1 MSTHDLRRRLA
12 FHAAAAAL
20 AVAAPVAQSAF
31 AADATNTSTT
41 VSEVVVTAQRRS
53 EKLLD
58 VPVSVTA
65 VTSADIEKRGLN
77 TLTDLQAAV
86 PGLRMVDTGVGQQ
99 RRSLRG
105 ISQYLGLPTVG
116 NYIDE
121 VSVNAPGAGSGLD
134 VRLLDLDRVEVLRG
148 PQPTLYGDESMGG
161 TIRYVTASPNLHLFS
176 ANAAGQVGA
185 IDKGGTAGRASA
197 TINLP
202 LIDDKLG
209 VRIAAGYDDGG
220 GWVDNP
226 NSNDVNDTK
235 VTTLRAKVLFKPT
248 DKLTVSLLVLEQR
261 ADQASVNYSDNKYKT
276 FETNLLPANDR
287 YSIENLVATYDF
299 GAFTFLNSIGLVDR
313 KARSTS
319 DSASFYNQLFGAP
332 IIISALGDAEGS
344 LHSWTEEARI
354 VSNSTG
360 PIRYA
365 LGALYT
371 DAESDGVQI
380 GTAQSV
386 VPSLVGALSY
396 NLPYQSTSK
405 SYAIYGNV
413 GYDLTKQLSFDVGGR
428 YFHDER
434 SPDGIQKGD
443 FSSFN
448 PRVSVQ
454 YKISR
459 DGLIYADFAK
469 GFRSGGFNTVAPTDT
484 TTPHTYGPESL
495 YTYEIGG
502 KQKLFGGRVLADVAV
517 YYNDYENIQATLV
530 LANGNSAQTNAG
542 KASGV
547 GVDATVQAQVT
558 ADAAVSA
565 TVGYVD
571 MHYDVTTVDKK
582 SGEPLDMTPPWTWSI
597 AGDYTPA
604 LTAETRLNLHAD
616 YGFVNKA
623 QLTLHNPAFTQTS
636 YTQNRAILDLH
647 IGVLYKKYEAYI
659 YANNLT
665 NESKI
670 VNPQFGGYFQP
681 MYTKPREIGVG
692 LKASF

>member
-1 MSTHDLRRRLA
+1 MSTHDLRHRLA
-12 FHAAAAAL
+12 FHAAAAVL
-20 AVAAPVAQSAF
+20 AFAAPVAPNAF
-31 AADATNTSTT
+31 AADATTPTAT
-41 VSEVVVTAQRRS
+41 VTEVVVTAQRRS

-65 VTSADIEKRGLN
+65 LTAGDIEKRGLTSLN
-77 TLTDLQAAV
+77 DLQTAV

-99 RRSLRG
+99 RISLRG

-116 NYIDE
+116 NYVDE
-121 VSVNAPGAGSGLD
+121 VSVNAFGAGSGLD
-134 VRLLDLDRVEVLRG
+134 IRLLDLDRVEVLRG

-176 ANAAGQVGA
+176 ANATGQVGV
-185 IDKGGTAGRASA
+185 IDKGSTAGRADA

-209 VRIAAGYDDGG
+209 VRIVAGYDDIG

-226 NSNDVNDTK
+226 SSKDVNDTT
-235 VTTLRAKVLFKPT
+235 VATLRAKVLFKPT

-261 ADQASVNYSDNKYKT
+261 ADQASVNYSDSKYKT

-287 YSIENLVATYDF
+287 YSIENLVASYDF
-299 GAFTFLNSIGLVDR
+299 GAFTFVNSIGLVDR

-332 IIISALGDAEGS
+332 VIISALGDAEGS
-344 LHSWTEEARI
+344 LHSWTEEARV

-360 PIRYA
+360 PIRYTF
-365 LGALYT
+365 GGLYT
-371 DAESDGVQI
+371 DSESDGVQV
-380 GTAQSV
+380 GAAQS
-386 VPSLVGALSY
+386 PIAALVGALSY

-405 SYAIYGNV
+405 SYAIYGSA
-413 GYDLTKQLSFDVGGR
+413 GYDVTKQLGFDIGGR

-434 SPDGIQKGD
+434 SPDGVQKGD

-448 PRVSVQ
+448 PRASVQ
-454 YKISR
+454 YKFSS
-459 DGLIYADFAK
+459 DGLIYADVAK

-502 KQKLFGGRVLADVAV
+502 KKKFFSGRVLAEVAV
-517 YYNDYENIQATLV
+517 YYNDYKNIQATIV
-530 LANGNSAQTNAG
+530 QANGNSAQTNAG
-542 KASGV
+542 RASGY
-547 GVDATVQAQVT
+547 GVDTTVHAQVT
-558 ADAAVSA
+558 SDAAFSA

-571 MHYDVTTVDKK
+571 MHYDVTTVDRK

-604 LTAETRLNLHAD
+604 LSSEARLNLHAD
-616 YGFVNKA
+616 YGFANKA
-623 QLTLHNPAFTQTS
+623 QLTLHNPAFTQTA
-636 YTQNRAILDLH
+636 YTENRAILDAH
-647 IGVLYKKYEAYI
+647 IGILYKKYEAYI
-659 YANNLT
+659 YANNIT
-665 NESKI
+665 NQSKI
-670 VNPQFGGYFQP
+670 LNPQFGGYFQP

-692 LKASF
+692 LKAAF